1 MNGKTLD
8 GAKGTMHRRYFGDFR
23 VGERRTAGDY
33 LVTEKETV
41 EFASKWDP
49 EPFHIDRDAAQASV
63 FEGLTACGTHIIAI
77 RNWLIHRLPNKAH
90 VLAGLGIDELR
101 FVAPV
106 RPGDRLSLTIEC
118 LEARPS
124 SSKPDR
130 GIVRSLLTVAN
141 QEGQAVLITKEAILV
156 ARRGAV

>member
-1 MNGKTLD
+1 MPRK
-8 GAKGTMHRRYFGDFR
+8 YFEDFR

-33 LVTEKETV
+33 LVTEKEIV

-63 FEGLTACGTHIIAI
+63 FAGLTACGTHIIAI
-77 RNWLIHRLPNKAH
+77 RNWLIHRLPDKAH
-90 VLAGLGIDELR
+90 VVAALGIEELR
-101 FVAPV
+101 FAAPV

-118 LEARPS
+118 VETRPS
-124 SSKPDR
+124 LSKSDR
-130 GIVRSLLTVAN
+130 GIVRSLLTVTN
-141 QEGQAVLITKEAILV
+141 QEGETVLTTKEAVLV

>member
-1 MNGKTLD
+1 MP
-8 GAKGTMHRRYFGDFR
+8 RFYFEDLLVGDQT
-23 VGERRTAGDY
+23 TAGEY
-33 LVTEKETV
+33 LVTEEEIV

-49 EPFHIDRDAAQASV
+49 EPFHVDRDAAQASV

-77 RNWLIHRLPNKAH
+77 RNWLIHRLPDKAH

-101 FVAPV
+101 FAAPV
-106 RPGDRLSLTIEC
+106 RPGDRLSLTKEC

-130 GIVRSLLTVAN
+130 GIVRNRLTVTN
-141 QEGQAVLITKEAILV
+141 QDGQPVLTTKEAILV
-156 ARRGAV
+156 ARREPESPDKEGLYK